1 MRYLTFPMREAL
13 QAESTDKV
21 AVLLATIT
29 HPDLAEPIRVSS
41 HGLVTLSA
49 DPFALGV
56 RSRGADYLHL
66 VKSYALPD
74 DPETG
79 APSGQIVLADINGK
93 LARGALPLIAYPT
106 IDFEIV
112 LASTPDLVEDAFT
125 DDIEVASATWE
136 NGALTLELQAIDY
149 DEPVPAYRISRRYAP
164 GLHK

>member
-1 MRYLTFPMREAL
+1 MRYLSFAMRDAL
-13 QAESTDKV
+13 QAEATDEA

-29 HPDLAEPIRVSS
+29 HPDLAEPIHLSS
-41 HGLVTLSA
+41 HALTTLSVE
-49 DPFALGV
+49 PFVMGV
-56 RSRGADYLHL
+56 RSRGVDYLHL

-93 LARGALPLIAYPT
+93 LARSGLPLIAYPT

-125 DDIEVASATWE
+125 DEIEVASATWE
-136 NGALTLELQAIDY
+136 GGALTLELQAIDY
-149 DEPVPAYRISRRYAP
+149 DEPIPAHRISRRYAP
-164 GLHK
+164 GLYK